1 MTTVRDAQ
9 WSWIW
14 RCCGARAGME
24 AELTQHKGIIDLS
37 SKQHAKVRRNAHNYV
52 TSSISQTKV
61 IAPADMNSEWNEMF
75 GETEQINDEKSLEE
89 RNAAH
94 LLMQTRSMR
103 TSVCGA
109 QLAELLQH
117 KNELFHKKFSA
128 GGGRRRGSRPVPS
141 NSKVTGTLLTHL
153 HEHTDKIT
161 QLAVQPD
168 RTRFASS
175 SLDGYVLL
183 WNSRNVVGDGPTP
196 TVRSDGSFLY
206 NRNYPISSI
215 GWASNEIIAA
225 TIGDGHVLW
234 VDCATSEP
242 RIVTKVR
249 LPKLEGAPE
258 QIHVSNNVAYL
269 RSHHGALYCL
279 DLRVGKTNGPLGFHE
294 VWRREVVKYHGLVTS
309 FVVDPIMEN
318 WMVMCSTNNEL
329 MLWDLRFQV
338 EVNAWKTPHGLL
350 PLRLWSNPLSSPYI
364 QTPPEVFVAYGTRGE
379 VDIFELG
386 TTSPSRTLWPSL
398 SDPFSYVQTGASDDD
413 LRNVTTALNVCMDTG
428 FVYTGDTEG
437 SLRRWNL
444 SRAPLCEYISGP
456 REITARSP
464 YRIAYN
470 DMAGADGQPATIYEM
485 RVPNEQTKAR
495 TFPEMRNYASTRHRT
510 SISDVLCLQ
519 SDILVSAGS
528 DGVIKIW
535 K

>member
-1 MTTVRDAQ
+1 MRVV
-9 WSWIW
+9 
-14 RCCGARAGME
+14 AREGK
-24 AELTQHKGIIDLS
+24 ELSCFVVIS
-37 SKQHAKVRRNAHNYV
+37 SENIQMHTIVFKDV
-52 TSSISQTKV
+52 IS
-61 IAPADMNSEWNEMF
+61 AWCNF
-75 GETEQINDEKSLEE
+75 
-89 RNAAH
+89 
-94 LLMQTRSMR
+94 
-103 TSVCGA
+103 
-109 QLAELLQH
+109 
-117 KNELFHKKFSA
+117 
-128 GGGRRRGSRPVPS
+128 RGSRPVPS

-161 QLAVQPD
+161 Q
-168 RTRFASS
+168 
-175 SLDGYVLL
+175 
-183 WNSRNVVGDGPTP
+183 
-196 TVRSDGSFLY
+196 FL
-206 NRNYPISSI
+206 R
-215 GWASNEIIAA
+215 
-225 TIGDGHVLW
+225 LFQ
-234 VDCATSEP
+234 
-242 RIVTKVR
+242 VR

-269 RSHHGALYCL
+269 RSHHGAIYCL

-364 QTPPEVFVAYGTRGE
+364 QTPPEVNLAILIHINTNVFF
-379 VDIFELG
+379 I
-386 TTSPSRTLWPSL
+386 
-398 SDPFSYVQTGASDDD
+398 QDD

-444 SRAPLCEYISGP
+444 NRAPLCEYISGP
-456 REITARSP
+456 REITGTS
-464 YRIAYN
+464 YN
-470 DMAGADGQPATIYEM
+470 GFQPLAIGCYKSCKFKKISQKM
-485 RVPNEQTKAR
+485 QVHLQ
-495 TFPEMRNYASTRHRT
+495 NYASTRHRT